1 MKPETREKKYLIKE
15 FDRYNYKLIFW
26 QPKNCLEMWE
36 VQRYPDVFHPDI
48 AICGNSRDTL
58 KDLLQRVFDGKGLL

>member
-48 AICGNSRDTL
+48 AICGNNINTL
-58 KDLLQRVFDGKGLL
+58 KELLQRVSEGKKLL